1 MSIDATVS
9 ASIETSFFDLFGTQL
24 GVSATTGYDWT
35 ETTEATKNE
44 QITIE
49 VKSSVRPG
57 YILQIQQA
65 MGTCGDSYSNT
76 ELFKI
81 LHIEGETGEIVKEEL
96 EWTNI

>member
-9 ASIETSFFDLFGTQL
+9 ASMEASFFGLFGTEL

-57 YILQIQQA
+57 YILKIQQA
-65 MGTCGDSYSNT
+65 MGKCGDSYSNT

-81 LHIEGETGEIVKEEL
+81 LHIEGKTGEIVKEEL

>member
-9 ASIETSFFDLFGTQL
+9 ASIKASFFDLFGTQL

-57 YILQIQQA
+57 YILKIQQA
-65 MGTCGDSYSNT
+65 MGTCGDSHSNT

-96 EWTNI
+96 EWTII